1 MSYNKKSTILIAGG
15 GTSGWSTAAML
26 SSLKNVNIVILE
38 PSTIPT
44 LGVGESTIPHIH
56 YAHKKMEFDVFKSA
70 EWLDSVDGTVKFS
83 IEFKDFYTKNHEWVH
98 PFFDA
103 YGIDR
108 AYLSN
113 SLIHGVNFDTA
124 VEQKTFMFNK
134 STAGIRRQRGFVSN
148 ESWFKTS
155 GCTKEAAF
163 HMNAIKYAEYLK
175 SKTLTRTNVTL
186 YDAHIVKVN
195 LDETGSVSNIITNEG
210 TTLNADFYI
219 DCTGSHSV
227 LINAMNEPW
236 IDASDRLFVD
246 GAWLAQLPYS
256 QPEVQLRNTTYCEG
270 LSSGWVFNIPLQSRV
285 GTGYIFSSGHQKDQA
300 AADEFAEHL
309 HTQYG
314 YDKDKLSFRRLKFKT
329 GYRKRQWVNNVVA
342 IGMSNFFCEP
352 LESTAIAMAN
362 SSALCFREVL
372 QNLHVPLD
380 ITRDRFN
387 DSQWQLANSVID
399 FVEMHYTLTQR
410 QDSEFWQD
418 YYNKPFQ
425 PHQQE
430 FIDIY
435 RKSANN
441 KTLDSQTIKECL
453 GRYSMFCNLSYA
465 MMFYGNGLLPKSC
478 ISDNYAEPLTA
489 GQSH

>member
-186 YDAHIVKVN
+186 YLIV
-195 LDETGSVSNIITNEG
+195 
-210 TTLNADFYI
+210 Y
-219 DCTGSHSV
+219 
-227 LINAMNEPW
+227 
-236 IDASDRLFVD
+236 
-246 GAWLAQLPYS
+246 
-256 QPEVQLRNTTYCEG
+256 
-270 LSSGWVFNIPLQSRV
+270 
-285 GTGYIFSSGHQKDQA
+285 
-300 AADEFAEHL
+300 
-309 HTQYG
+309 
-314 YDKDKLSFRRLKFKT
+314 
-329 GYRKRQWVNNVVA
+329 
-342 IGMSNFFCEP
+342 
-352 LESTAIAMAN
+352 
-362 SSALCFREVL
+362 
-372 QNLHVPLD
+372 
-380 ITRDRFN
+380 
-387 DSQWQLANSVID
+387 
-399 FVEMHYTLTQR
+399 
-410 QDSEFWQD
+410 
-418 YYNKPFQ
+418 
-425 PHQQE
+425 
-430 FIDIY
+430 
-435 RKSANN
+435 
-441 KTLDSQTIKECL
+441 
-453 GRYSMFCNLSYA
+453 
-465 MMFYGNGLLPKSC
+465 
-478 ISDNYAEPLTA
+478 
-489 GQSH
+489 